1 MISDERIK
9 EYIDIIKDDDLKLAG
24 NFIIGQKL
32 ICLFDNFEVREIS
45 LVMKELT
52 NEFNLQEIEG
62 FEISDELEKTS
73 IVSFIAEKDLQ
84 IFSIAFEDSVHIFD
98 YSDESDFILNH
109 VKKLQIPNVK

>member
-84 IFSIAFEDSVHIFD
+84 IFSIACEDSVHIFD
-98 YSDESDFILNH
+98 YSDESGFILNH

>member
-1 MISDERIK
+1 VISDERIK

-52 NEFNLQEIEG
+52 NEFNL
-62 FEISDELEKTS
+62 
-73 IVSFIAEKDLQ
+73 
-84 IFSIAFEDSVHIFD
+84 
-98 YSDESDFILNH
+98 
-109 VKKLQIPNVK
+109 